1 MEKKNIIKA
10 LRNEDF
16 LLSLSQ
22 DQRSSMPESPAGVV
36 ELDEEG
42 LKLASG
48 GIQLET
54 DHVTHL
60 NICLCGCG

>member
-16 LLSLSQ
+16 HLSLSEE
-22 DQRSSMPESPAGVV
+22 QRSLLPDSPAGVV
-36 ELDEEG
+36 ELDEES

-48 GIQLET
+48 GLEMAT
-54 DHVTHL
+54 DGDTYPQPQ
-60 NICLCGCG
+60 CCT